1 MKSAPGPLPV
11 DPARLRRQFPELTAD
26 DLAAY
31 ADVTGRILSEPSPD
45 RRAQLIRDT
54 LARGRQARDRQAA
67 GGALTEGEALDL
79 RYLNAVA
86 KMQAPV
92 AK

>member
-1 MKSAPGPLPV
+1 MRSQRGPLPV
-11 DPARLRRQFPELTAD
+11 DPTRLQRQFPELTAD

-31 ADVTGRILSEPSPD
+31 TEMTGRILSEPSPD

-54 LARGRQARDRQAA
+54 LARARLARDRQAS
-67 GGALTEGEALDL
+67 GGALTDAEALDL

-86 KMQAPV
+86 KMQATIV
-92 AK
+92 K